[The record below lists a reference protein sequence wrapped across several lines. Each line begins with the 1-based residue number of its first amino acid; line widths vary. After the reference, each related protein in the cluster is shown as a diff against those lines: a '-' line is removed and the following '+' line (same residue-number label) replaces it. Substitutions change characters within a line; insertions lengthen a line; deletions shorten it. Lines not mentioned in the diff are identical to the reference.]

1 MKRQLA
7 RLLGVFLL
15 VSGATMAQKAPV
27 ADVPSTRDDIMHLFR
42 VINVRDQM
50 RQTMDAMMLQM
61 KQMSHDALR
70 KRHPDITG
78 EELARLDAS
87 SEEMVKSFPVEGM
100 LEDMVPVYQ
109 KHLSKADVNAM
120 VKFYSGP
127 TGRKLL
133 RQQAVMT
140 TEAMQAVYNRLQTSM
155 DESMQR
161 IEEMVKEDAK
171 KKDNQTPPEKK

>member
-1 MKRQLA
+1 
-7 RLLGVFLL
+7 
-15 VSGATMAQKAPV
+15 
-27 ADVPSTRDDIMHLFR
+27 
-42 VINVRDQM
+42 
-50 RQTMDAMMLQM
+50 
-61 KQMSHDALR
+61 
-70 KRHPDITG
+70 
-78 EELARLDAS
+78 
-87 SEEMVKSFPVEGM
+87 MVKSFPVEGM